1 MRTYS
6 RTFFMFIYCCTFYML
21 VKLVATKPFGSF
33 PNTDCVSETI
43 LTQKC
48 IKQVPSCVLSVSP
61 LFKVSVL
68 LLTFYCVIIDNYF
81 SLFVCVLYD
90 CNVCCVWCV
99 YISSLRPYLVKKKKR
114 ESIFSYTPL
123 YLVVLLFSGN
133 ALARLFYRI
142 TGLCAGQVQF

>member
-99 YISSLRPYLVKKKKR
+99 YISSLRPYLVKKKKKR
-114 ESIFSYTPL
+114 EYFQLYSFIFGGIAFFWECL
-123 YLVVLLFSGN
+123 GKIIL
-133 ALARLFYRI
+133 
-142 TGLCAGQVQF
+142 

>member
-61 LFKVSVL
+61 LFKVSAL

-90 CNVCCVWCV
+90 CNVWCV
-99 YISSLRPYLVKKKKR
+99 YISSLRPYLVKKKKER
-114 ESIFSYTPL
+114 EYFQLYSFIFGGIAFFWECL
-123 YLVVLLFSGN
+123 GKIIL
-133 ALARLFYRI
+133 
-142 TGLCAGQVQF
+142 

>member
-1 MRTYS
+1 
-6 RTFFMFIYCCTFYML
+6 ML

-90 CNVCCVWCV
+90 CNVWCV
-99 YISSLRPYLVKKKKR
+99 YISSLRPYLVKKKKKR
-114 ESIFSYTPL
+114 EYFQLYSFIFGGIAFFWECL
-123 YLVVLLFSGN
+123 GKIIL
-133 ALARLFYRI
+133 
-142 TGLCAGQVQF
+142 

>member
-21 VKLVATKPFGSF
+21 VKLVAAKPFGSF

-61 LFKVSVL
+61 LFKVSAL

-81 SLFVCVLYD
+81 SLFVYVLYD
-90 CNVCCVWCV
+90 CNVCCVWCI
-99 YISSLRPYLVKKKKR
+99 YKFTQALFSKKKKK
-114 ESIFSYTPL
+114 SIFSYSHL

-133 ALARLFYRI
+133 ASARLFYRI